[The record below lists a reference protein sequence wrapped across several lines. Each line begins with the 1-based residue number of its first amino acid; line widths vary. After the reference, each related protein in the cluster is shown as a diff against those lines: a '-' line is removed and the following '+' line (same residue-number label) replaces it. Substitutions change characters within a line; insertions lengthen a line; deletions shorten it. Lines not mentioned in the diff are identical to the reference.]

1 MQGRS
6 PTRGAACRGALHGCR
21 LWGPPKGVWWT
32 SSAVLRFRSVC
43 LQFRVGRERGRVA
56 AHRGCPTQSRNT
68 VGAVQT
74 PDEKGGGV
82 WPGRGRVG
90 AHPGARPPC
99 GSFSRAVQ
107 NPDKRGGG
115 VWTGWDRVGAP
126 PQVPG
131 DHAVHLPGRV
141 PGRPRPLA
149 GQPPRQLR
157 AGHILFVPASRR
169 GHDRARAR
177 VQHQRARRRRR
188 RARRPAR
195 DSGFQAL
202 PFTSSVST
210 CNYMSS
216 QRCVA
221 KPRAGHSTTSI
232 QHAPRVQLASRRG
245 RALVCGR
252 RHRLNELGR
261 GALGA
266 ARLGRGGTVGRGR
279 AAGAR
284 GRRAARPARRRR
296 RRPLRH
302 LEVLHRQV
310 LVADLAR
317 NLRALAAR
325 APGLAESGRCGSCLH
340 VHGVVAETSGLQA
353 AVRRSRVRAWLHLP
367 RPSGHG
373 LRRRGRMC
381 ASATA
386 A

>member
-177 VQHQRARRRRR
+177 VQHQRARRAAAAE
-188 RARRPAR
+188 RAALREIR
-195 DSGFQAL
+195 GFKRSPSQAVS
-202 PFTSSVST
+202 PPVTTCHHSVALQSPVPGT
-210 CNYMSS
+210 VQPVFNM
-216 QRCVA
+216 
-221 KPRAGHSTTSI
+221 PRACSWPAGAGAHWSAGVGIVSMSLAVVLL
-232 QHAPRVQLASRRG
+232 APPAS
-245 RALVCGR
+245 
-252 RHRLNELGR
+252 
-261 GALGA
+261 GAAAPLGA
-266 ARLGRGGTVGRGR
+266 AAPPAP
-279 AAGAR
+279 AAAAPPALPAADA
-284 GRRAARPARRRR
+284 AARSGTLKSFTARYSSRI
-296 RRPLRH
+296 
-302 LEVLHRQV
+302 LH
-310 LVADLAR
+310 AIFAR
-317 NLRALAAR
+317 WLRALPALQSQADAGAA
-325 APGLAESGRCGSCLH
+325 CTC
-340 VHGVVAETSGLQA
+340 
-353 AVRRSRVRAWLHLP
+353 
-367 RPSGHG
+367 
-373 LRRRGRMC
+373 
-381 ASATA
+381 TA
-386 A
+386 L